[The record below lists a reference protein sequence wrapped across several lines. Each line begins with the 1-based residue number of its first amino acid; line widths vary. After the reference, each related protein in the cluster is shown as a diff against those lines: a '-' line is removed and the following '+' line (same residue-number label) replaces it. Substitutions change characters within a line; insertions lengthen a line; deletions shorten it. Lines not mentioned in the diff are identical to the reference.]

1 MGAGL
6 LGAGAFAY
14 AGWSAL
20 SDKSKP
26 GEEGDRFREEQ
37 PSGFDDGSII
47 DGEDG
52 SPQDGPDIA
61 ADVERSEEEEEKSQ
75 SIQEFE
81 NQGGSEHFLGDTDND
96 NNSNATEKV
105 EEEQQEQEG
114 QEEQEEQEE
123 EQPPVIVDSR
133 DVLGVIEEVFKQ
145 PTEQVLGSVGNGGL
159 EGTPSDTPLT
169 SEPPSEAISQAS
181 TALSG
186 LSTDLLQ
193 VLGVSSMD
201 ITPSGLLSKASPSD
215 WESFSARHT
224 QAVADAETLARL
236 LKQIGHNV
244 ENQLQRAHEEV
255 MEARGDAE
263 AARLEIAKQSD
274 GFKKALAEALAQ
286 AEKAYETKLQMQLQA
301 LKVSN
306 SEAMVRERAER
317 QEMLDGLRLKVNA
330 LHAALSQRSGIAKE
344 SSKAHALAQ
353 GSFALRT
360 ALRDGSFT
368 RAEEALQR
376 IMASSDD
383 PLVLLAT
390 KSLHPILES
399 TKSLPTRLQL
409 VQELRKDL
417 KRVARELV
425 VFPTGKI
432 PGFLSIGVAKTA
444 ALLKLDETNGFGPA
458 DSVSGGSGGIDSALS
473 KVEGDMI
480 AGRLVLA
487 ARKMEEATNGTAASW
502 AVKDWVS
509 RVKARAAAEQVAAV
523 VEASAIASTMEWV
536 A

>member
-47 DGEDG
+47 NGEDG
-52 SPQDGPDIA
+52 GPQDGPDIA

-75 SIQEFE
+75 SIQEFK
-81 NQGGSEHFLGDTDND
+81 NQDGSEHFLGDTDND

-105 EEEQQEQEG
+105 EED
-114 QEEQEEQEE
+114 EE

-145 PTEQVLGSVGNGGL
+145 PTEQVLGSAGNGGL

-169 SEPPSEAISQAS
+169 SEPPSEALSQAS

-193 VLGVSSMD
+193 ILGVSSMD
-201 ITPSGLLSKASPSD
+201 ITPAGLLSKASPSD

-224 QAVADAETLARL
+224 QAVADAETLACL

-274 GFKKALAEALAQ
+274 GFKRVLAEALAQ

-317 QEMLDGLRLKVNA
+317 QEMLDGLRLKLNA

-360 ALRDGSFT
+360 ALRDGSFA
-368 RAEEALQR
+368 RAEEALRR

-409 VQELRKDL
+409 VQELRKDV

-473 KVEGDMI
+473 KVETDMI